1 MIMIALV
8 QTTPTPPTPPMP
20 PMPPDLPQVVIRQ
33 SSWWDSLPPE
43 AMVIVILCTT
53 VGIVLMSWPIVR
65 AVARRIEGKSQEDPA
80 LRGEVEQLRT
90 RLAELEAL
98 HVRLSDL
105 EERVDFTE
113 RVLAQQKG
121 MGQLPAH

>member
-1 MIMIALV
+1 MTVTCLM
-8 QTTPTPPTPPMP
+8 QTTPTTPMP
-20 PMPPDLPQVVIRQ
+20 PMPPDMQVMVHQ
-33 SSWWDSLPPE
+33 MGWWDTLPPE
-43 AMVIVILCTT
+43 AAVTIVIVLIAGM
-53 VGIVLMSWPIVR
+53 VVMAWPIVR
-65 AVARRIEGKSQEDPA
+65 AFARRIEGKGHEDQA
-80 LRGEVEQLRT
+80 LRGEVDQLRA

-121 MGQLPAH
+121 IGQLPPH